1 MYTCWYII
9 MDGCVYMLVCIYM
22 TMTLLYIWVCMCVG
36 SGVCVCNNNIIN
48 YVFVVERCVE
58 NIYTL
63 LWVHIYIIVLCT
75 CSTYIQ

>member
-1 MYTCWYII
+1 MHSILLVIIII

-48 YVFVVERCVE
+48 YVFV
-58 NIYTL
+58 NA
-63 LWVHIYIIVLCT
+63 
-75 CSTYIQ
+75 